1 MLSRRRRNPILG
13 LGDVRPGDVD
23 PLEQAVGV
31 RTVPAPVPKAM
42 WQDHK
47 WNGTGYGAF
56 RPKQGE
62 HGTWHWGVDLP
73 NPPTNDVV
81 APEKA
86 TIVQW
91 WKNNTSPNFAGYGP
105 GGVLLK
111 GQSGL
116 FHLLGHLDPSAS
128 SWSTGLTFQPG
139 ERVGQTA
146 PTGSAGVG
154 GAIPHVHWEVRIEPI
169 DSPSTREGNTLDP
182 LDWSKG
188 VGTTLPLPPKSK
200 GDGWIWLFLLFAL
213 GSRRR

>member
-1 MLSRRRRNPILG
+1 MRRRQRLPILG
-13 LGDVRPGDVD
+13 LGDVKPGDID
-23 PLEQAVGV
+23 PHDDTVGV
-31 RTVPAPVPKAM
+31 RTVPAPVPKAL
-42 WQDHK
+42 QLDHK
-47 WNGTGYGAF
+47 WNGIGYGSF
-56 RPKQGE
+56 RPKQGP

-86 TIVQW
+86 TIVELW
-91 WKNNTSPNFAGYGP
+91 RNNTSPNFAGYGP
-105 GGVLLK
+105 GGVLLR

-116 FHLLGHLDPSAS
+116 FHLLGHLDPGAS
-128 SWSTGLTFQPG
+128 SWSKGLTFQPG

-154 GAIPHVHWEVRIEPI
+154 AATPHVHWEVRIEPI

-182 LDWSKG
+182 LDWARG
-188 VGTTLPLPPKSK
+188 VGTPLTNPP
-200 GDGWIWLFLLFAL
+200 GRRGGGWVWLLLLLAI